1 MNHTTSTRERPRL
14 DALDDTDALA
24 ATLIADA
31 GHLGALE
38 WLEDEL
44 AVTDCPRAASLLC
57 NIIDAVEAQSRGR
70 LH

>member
-1 MNHTTSTRERPRL
+1 MTQPAATCERTRP
-14 DALDDTDALA
+14 DAHDDIDALA
-24 ATLIADA
+24 AALIADA

-44 AVTDCPRAASLLC
+44 AGTDCPRAASLLC
-57 NIIDAVEAQSRGR
+57 NINDAVEAQSRGR